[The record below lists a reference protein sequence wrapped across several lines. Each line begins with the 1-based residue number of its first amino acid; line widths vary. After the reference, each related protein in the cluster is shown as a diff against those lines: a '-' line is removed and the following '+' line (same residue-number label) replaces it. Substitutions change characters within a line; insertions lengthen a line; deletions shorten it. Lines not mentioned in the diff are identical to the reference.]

1 MPNLLFF
8 IPLVAKK
15 AKGMT
20 RDEII
25 NASKLQGGVLTHTAS
40 WRSLKSSPGAQID
53 LIIDRNDRVVNLCEM
68 KYTKDA
74 FVIDQKYDKVLR
86 NKWDAFVRETKTR
99 KAIHLTLIT
108 TYGVK
113 RNAYCGMIQSEVK
126 MDDLFWKE

>member
-1 MPNLLFF
+1 
-8 IPLVAKK
+8 VAKK